1 VALDYPRIALAGFT
15 LAVVI
20 ALAVAGS
27 TSGAAF
33 GTYNPSWDGTAEFRS
48 MAEGTDTDQEIARN
62 ASVYRTSQPNGTLA
76 IVLSPEKV
84 YDERESAAVR
94 GFVRDGGTLLI
105 AEDFGPNGNRLLRDV
120 GARARFDGDR
130 LRDERNYEHSPA
142 LPTASAVA
150 RHPYTRDV
158 ETLGLNHATAVTG
171 NVTENGTADA
181 TANGTVN
188 ETNATVLVESSP
200 YAYLDSNGNDQL
212 DDDETLASSPV
223 VTVESVGEGQVVA
236 VSDPSLFI
244 NTMLE
249 RADNRAFARNLYETH
264 DRVVLDVSHAGSVPP
279 LQGAML
285 TLRESPLLQAAVG
298 GAAVAIVAG
307 WTSLVASGTAL
318 RRRLGRDS
326 PAIGRLGREEIIAG
340 VRERHPDWE
349 AARIERV
356 TQAIMD
362 RPPERTNDE

>member
-1 VALDYPRIALAGFT
+1 MAPDYPRMVLAGFAI
-15 LAVVI
+15 AVVL

-27 TSGAAF
+27 TSGATF

-48 MAEGTDTDQEIARN
+48 MAEGTGADREIARN
-62 ASVYRTSQPNGTLA
+62 ASVYRTSQPNGTLVV
-76 IVLSPEKV
+76 VLSPEQA

-94 GFVRDGGTLLI
+94 SFVRDGGTLLV

-142 LPTASAVA
+142 LPTASAVGS
-150 RHPYTRDV
+150 RPYTRDV
-158 ETLGLNHATAVTG
+158 ESVGLNHATAISG
-171 NVTENGTADA
+171 NVTENETAGA
-181 TANGTVN
+181 AANGTANGTN
-188 ETNATVLVESSP
+188 GSVLVESSP
-200 YAYLDSNGNDQL
+200 YAYLDSNGNGDL
-212 DDDETLASSPV
+212 DDEETLSSSPV
-223 VTVESVGEGQVVA
+223 VTVEPVGEGQVIA

-279 LQGAML
+279 LQGAVL

-298 GAAVAIVAG
+298 GAALALLAG
-307 WTSLVASGTAL
+307 WSSLATAGAAL
-318 RRRLGRDS
+318 RQRFDGES
-326 PAIGRLGREEIIAG
+326 PAIDRPGREEIVAG
-340 VRERHPDWE
+340 VRERHPDWD
-349 AARIERV
+349 RTRVERV

-362 RPPERTNDE
+362 RPLEGANDE